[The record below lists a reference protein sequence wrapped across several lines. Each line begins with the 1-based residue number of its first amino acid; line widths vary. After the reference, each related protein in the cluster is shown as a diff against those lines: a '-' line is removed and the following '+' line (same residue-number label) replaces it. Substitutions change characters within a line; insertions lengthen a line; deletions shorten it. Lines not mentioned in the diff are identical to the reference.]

1 MRMKKIFLVIIT
13 FLGCL
18 SISAQCPFNPT
29 VINGNIA
36 LCPSQLDT
44 LSTQTASSYQ
54 WYKNGNPIIGANQ
67 QTLSINQVQDAG
79 ASFLVVSTINNCT
92 EPSPAIQVTSITV
105 PSISFQVVNSPDN
118 TACNGN
124 EIQLDVL
131 PPFNTNLKWFRNGV
145 QIPGQFSD
153 SVLAVSA
160 GAYAVSGAISQCP
173 NTLRLSGTTNLSFI
187 NSEVPIIFEN
197 TQTLSL
203 STSVIAPQYQWYLN
217 DVVLQNAIQSI
228 LVPSQNGSY
237 KVEAIYSQ
245 GCRKQSEPF
254 LFNGIFVD
262 CPFDPVINPNNIILC
277 PEKDDTLS
285 TISAE
290 FYQWFK
296 DGNPI
301 QEATQQDLIVD
312 YFSSAGSN
320 FSVDVTIDGC
330 TERSADVLV
339 DGWVFL
345 PVTVT
350 TLSDIPLADLCEGDS
365 VYLQLNSPYENDI
378 IWTKNNIVIE
388 NETNDSLLITNS
400 GVYSVVGFTE
410 TCPDFGGES
419 VPIDMIFKP
428 APIPLISFVESSQTV
443 STSATNVSVFNW
455 FIDGVPSGQIG
466 GSSFS
471 APQTGEYQLNIEYSN
486 GCEATSEPLQVIVA
500 GLFET
505 GISNLQIAPNPFI
518 DFIKIYNKN
527 NNYITAELF
536 SSDGK
541 LITAKSIN
549 CDEMIDTSNLASG
562 VYLFKVSHQNNSFTY
577 KLVK

>member
-1 MRMKKIFLVIIT
+1 MKKIFLVFT
-13 FLGCL
+13 AFLSCL
-18 SISAQCPFNPT
+18 SLSAQCPFNPT
-29 VINGNIA
+29 VVNGNVA
-36 LCPSQLDT
+36 LCPSQSDT
-44 LSTQTASSYQ
+44 LSTQTAGSYQ

-67 QTLSINQVQDAG
+67 QTLTINQVQDAG

-105 PSISFQVVNSPDN
+105 PSISFQVANSPDN
-118 TACNGN
+118 TACIGN

-131 PPFNTNLKWFRNGV
+131 PIFDTNLKWFRNGV

-153 SVLAVSA
+153 SLLAVSS
-160 GAYAVSGAISQCP
+160 GAYAVSGAIAQCP
-173 NTLRLSGTTNLSFI
+173 NTLRLSGTTNLNFI
-187 NSEVPIIFEN
+187 NSEVPIVSEN

-245 GCRKQSEPF
+245 GCSKQSEPY

-290 FYQWFK
+290 FYQWFR

-301 QEATQQDLIVD
+301 QEATQQELIVD
-312 YFSSAGSN
+312 YFNSAGSN

-345 PVTVT
+345 PVTVA

-365 VYLQLNSPYENDI
+365 VYLQLNPPYENDI

-388 NETNDSLLITNS
+388 NETDDSLLITNS

-419 VPIDMIFKP
+419 VPIDMVFKP
-428 APIPLISFVESSQTV
+428 APVPQIFFAPNSNTISTTAE
-443 STSATNVSVFNW
+443 NVSVFTW
-455 FIDGVPSGQIG
+455 FIDGIINEQFTS
-466 GSSFS
+466 SSFEV
-471 APQTGEYQLNIEYSN
+471 PIDGNYNLNVQYNN
-486 GCEATSEPLQVIVA
+486 GCEAMSTILEVIVIGIAEMKNTSLQV
-500 GLFET
+500 F
-505 GISNLQIAPNPFI
+505 PNPFSNSLQ
-518 DFIKIYNKN
+518 FINESN
-527 NNYITAELF
+527 NIIKAELF

-549 CDEMIDTSNLASG
+549 GYETIDTSSLTSG
-562 VYLFKVSHQNNSFTY
+562 FYLLKVTQQNNNFTY

>member
-1 MRMKKIFLVIIT
+1 MKKVFLVFTAFIS
-13 FLGCL
+13 CL
-18 SISAQCPFNPT
+18 SLLAQCPFNPT
-29 VINGNIA
+29 VINGNVA

-44 LSTQTASSYQ
+44 LSTQTANSYQ

-67 QTLSINQVQDAG
+67 QTLTINQVQDAG

-92 EPSPAIQVTSITV
+92 EPSPAIQVSSIPV

-118 TACNGN
+118 TACTGN

-131 PPFNTNLKWFRNGV
+131 PPFSTNLKWFRNGT

-153 SVLAVSA
+153 SLLAVSA
-160 GAYAVSGAISQCP
+160 GAYAVSGAIAQCP
-173 NTLRLSGTTNLSFI
+173 NTLRLSGNTNLSFI
-187 NSEVPIIFEN
+187 NSEVPIISEN

-203 STSVIAPQYQWYLN
+203 STSVLAPQYQWYLN
-217 DVVLQNAIQSI
+217 DAVLQNAIQSTLI
-228 LVPSQNGSY
+228 PSQNGSY

-245 GCRKQSEPF
+245 GCRKQSAPF

-262 CPFDPVINPNNIILC
+262 CPFDPVINPNNVILC

-285 TISAE
+285 TVPAE

-301 QEATQQDLIVD
+301 QEATQQELIVD

-320 FSVDVTIDGC
+320 FSVDVTINGC

-339 DGWVFL
+339 DGWIFL
-345 PVTVT
+345 PVTVS
-350 TLSDIPLADLCEGDS
+350 TLTDIPIPDLCEGDS
-365 VYLQLNSPYENDI
+365 VYLQLNPPYENNI

-388 NETNDSLLITNS
+388 NETDDSLLITNS
-400 GVYSVVGFTE
+400 GVYSVIGFTE

-428 APIPLISFVESSQTV
+428 APIPSISFEESSQII

-466 GSSFS
+466 GNSFA
-471 APQTGEYQLNIEYSN
+471 APQTGEYQLNVEYSN

-500 GLFET
+500 GLFEME
-505 GISNLQIAPNPFI
+505 ISNFQITPNPF
-518 DFIKIYNKN
+518 DGFIQICNKN
-527 NNYITAELF
+527 NNSIIAELF

-541 LITAKSIN
+541 LITTKSIN
-549 CDEMIDTSNLASG
+549 GNETIDTSKLASG
-562 VYLFKVSHQNNSFTY
+562 FYLLKVTLENNSFTY